1 MKNKLVGKCACP
13 GKIQGSA
20 FVIDKE
26 VTGNQEMTNGQ
37 ILVLRNSSPE
47 YFVYYL
53 KASAIITQ
61 IGGITCHAASLA
73 RDLNIPCVVAVPD
86 AVEII
91 KTGDEIF
98 LDADKGEVYV

>member
-1 MKNKLVGKCACP
+1 MKNKLLGKCACP
-13 GKIQGSA
+13 GKIKGSA
-20 FVIDKE
+20 FVINKGVPD
-26 VTGNQEMTNGQ
+26 NQDMSNGQ
-37 ILVLRNSSPE
+37 ILVLRHSSPE
-47 YFVYYL
+47 YFAYYL
-53 KASAIITQ
+53 KASAIVTQ

-86 AVEII
+86 AAEII